1 MGVSKIVFAALF
13 LFLTV
18 TVANAYTVVMRDG
31 RRVEIP
37 NEFTVTNSTLTY
49 DVGNDMQI
57 TIQLNAVDIG
67 ATERANGEARG
78 AFLMKANA
86 APRSVEPDSQTRFV
100 SAQRSITNADLEKF
114 RRARVES
121 DKEYELQRQQ
131 LGLPSKEERRRETE
145 EIQDRTL
152 EQVRS
157 MREQEEA
164 YWRSRA
170 EAFRAE
176 MEANQAQFGRQVP
189 DQAPFG
195 YSFGSFGAFDGVGF
209 GVSAGPFG
217 RFGRFRPSPFDGF
230 LATPITPFPSFPFTG
245 RRRVF
250 TAPAIRAVP
259 RVIHSRRGSHR

>member
-1 MGVSKIVFAALF
+1 MGVSKVLFAALF

-18 TVANAYTVVMRDG
+18 TVVNAYTIVMRDG

-67 ATERANGEARG
+67 ATERANGEAQG
-78 AFLMKANA
+78 AFLMKVNA
-86 APRSVEPDSQTRFV
+86 STPAVDAAAQTRRA

-114 RRARVES
+114 RRARIES
-121 DKEYELQRQQ
+121 EKDYEVQRQQ
-131 LGLPSKEERRRETE
+131 LGLPSMEERRRETE
-145 EIQDRTL
+145 EIQARTL

-157 MREQEEA
+157 MRSQEEA
-164 YWRSRA
+164 YWRTRA

-176 MEANQAQFGRQVP
+176 MEANQAQFGRQNPEPV
-189 DQAPFG
+189 PFG
-195 YSFGSFGAFDGVGF
+195 YSIGSFGPFDGVGF
-209 GVSAGPFG
+209 GVTGGTFG

-230 LATPITPFPSFPFTG
+230 LATPITPFPRFPFSG
-245 RRRVF
+245 RGRVF
-250 TAPAIRAVP
+250 TAPAVRAVP
-259 RVIHSRRGSHR
+259 RVIRRGSHR

>member
-1 MGVSKIVFAALF
+1 MGVSKVLFAALF

-18 TVANAYTVVMRDG
+18 TVADAYTVVMRDG

-37 NEFTVTNSTLTY
+37 NEFTVTSSTLTY

-78 AFLMKANA
+78 ALLMKANA
-86 APRSVEPDSQTRFV
+86 ATPVVDPAPQTRRT

-121 DKEYELQRQQ
+121 EKEYEVQRQQ
-131 LGLPSKEERRRETE
+131 LGLPSMEERRREAE

-157 MREQEEA
+157 MRAQEEA

-170 EAFRAE
+170 DAFRAE
-176 MEANQAQFGRQVP
+176 AAAGEAQFGRHVP
-189 DQAPFG
+189 EQIPFG
-195 YSFGSFGAFDGVGF
+195 FGSFGAFDGVGF
-209 GVSAGPFG
+209 GVTAGPFG

-230 LATPITPFPSFPFTG
+230 LATPITPFPSFSSSG

-250 TAPAIRAVP
+250 TAPAVRAVP
-259 RVIHSRRGSHR
+259 RVIRRGSHR